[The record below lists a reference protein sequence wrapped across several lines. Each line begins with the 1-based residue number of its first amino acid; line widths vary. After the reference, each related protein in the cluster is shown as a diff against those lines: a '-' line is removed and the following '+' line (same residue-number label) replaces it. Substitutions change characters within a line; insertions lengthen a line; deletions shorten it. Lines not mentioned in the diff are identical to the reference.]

1 MVASIYRKDVRKG
14 GFCDLVDF
22 ELTNLRFVLEVIA
35 LVPEPQT
42 TENLQDFVVPKSI
55 RIVGKN
61 AVEVRDLK

>member
-1 MVASIYRKDVRKG
+1 MVASIHRKDVRESG
-14 GFCDLVDF
+14 LSDLVDF
-22 ELTNLRFVLEVIA
+22 ELTNLRFVFEVIA
-35 LVPEPQT
+35 FIPEPQA